1 MMERRK
7 MREAG
12 SSDVRRSTGSGFD
25 TDDRQKG
32 NGF

>member
-7 MREAG
+7 MREAR
-12 SSDVRRSTGSGFD
+12 SSDVRRRAGSGSD
-25 TDDRQKG
+25 ADDRQKG